1 MKKRILS
8 VLLVSG
14 LALGSVSMPATV
26 NADEVNNKIEAS
38 DKKIKELADQSAAA
52 EAQLAALRANMDSI
66 REKAEKLQV
75 EQIALNDELAT
86 LNDEIAVLTVKI
98 EKRDE
103 KIKEQARA
111 IQTGEASSNYLEAVL
126 SAETISDAVTRVA
139 ATARL
144 VSANN
149 DLLKE
154 QEKDKAAVV
163 DKAADAETKLAAIE
177 KNAGELEQQ
186 KGVLIE
192 QEYQQ
197 TILVNTIEAEK
208 TTEEGKKSELLAE
221 KEAAEKALEEQARQ
235 VEEAQQAAQQAQQAE
250 QAPGTAGNTQS
261 GGNNG
266 GGNVSNSGGG
276 GAATPAPTPSV
287 PDPAPA
293 APGVSVNAGAILA
306 EAAKHVGKPYVY
318 GGKGPNSFDCSGF
331 TSYVFRVAA
340 GREIG
345 GWTVPQES
353 AGVRISLSQV
363 QAGDLLFWGSPGGS
377 SHVAISTGGTGYIH
391 APAPG
396 QTVCYSNFEWYAPN
410 FAVRVL

>member
-1 MKKRILS
+1 MKKKILS

-14 LALGSVSMPATV
+14 LALGSVTIPATV

-38 DKKIKELADQSAAA
+38 DKKINELANQAAAA
-52 EAQLAALRANMDSI
+52 EAQLATLRANMDSI
-66 REKAEKLQV
+66 RAKAEKLQT
-75 EQIALNDELAT
+75 EQIALNGELTT
-86 LNDEIAVLTVKI
+86 LNEEIAALTVKI
-98 EKRDE
+98 EKRDG

-144 VSANN
+144 VAANN

-154 QEKDKAAVV
+154 QEKDKAAVET
-163 DKAADAETKLAAIE
+163 KAADAETKLETIE

-186 KGVLIE
+186 KGALIE

-197 TILVNTIEAEK
+197 TILVSTIEAEK
-208 TTEEGKKSELLAE
+208 TSEEGKKSELLAE
-221 KEAAEKALEEQARQ
+221 KEAAERALEEQARQ
-235 VEEAQQAAQQAQQAE
+235 VEAAQQAAQQQAAQP
-250 QAPGTAGNTQS
+250 APESAGNAQS
-261 GGNNG
+261 GGNGVVNPPNNG
-266 GGNVSNSGGG
+266 GGG
-276 GAATPAPTPSV
+276 GAAAPSPVIPDPVPTPTT
-287 PDPAPA
+287 
-293 APGVSVNAGAILA
+293 NAGAILA
-306 EAAKHVGKPYVY
+306 EAAKHVGKPYVWAA
-318 GGKGPNSFDCSGF
+318 KGPDSFDCSGF

-345 GWTVPQES
+345 GYTGAQEGQ
-353 AGVRISLSQV
+353 GVRISLSQV
-363 QAGDLLFWGSPGGS
+363 QAGDLLFWGPQGGS
-377 SHVAISTGGTGYIH
+377 THVAISTGGSGYIH

-396 QTVCYSNFEWYAPN
+396 QTVCYSNFAWYAPS